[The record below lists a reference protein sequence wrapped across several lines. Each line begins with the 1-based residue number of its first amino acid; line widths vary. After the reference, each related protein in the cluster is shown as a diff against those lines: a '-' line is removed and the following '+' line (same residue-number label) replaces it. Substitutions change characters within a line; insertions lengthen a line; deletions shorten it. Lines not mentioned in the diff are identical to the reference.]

1 MPECLRVVRIN
12 LPDFTSKPRKQDD
25 RSILQYITMAT
36 TPKESR
42 SMSITSISISHLPTV
57 TVSSTPEYARRLIGH
72 CARSFSTNPAI
83 TSIVAEVND
92 IKQPPFAPLTH
103 AQLLKHFESGSI
115 LPSAEN
121 GALIAEAEDWA
132 AAALWEPP
140 GFTDGGLAAPE
151 YRNPRPVLKD
161 FISKADAARAKHL
174 SPEYQQKHWHL
185 SFLARD
191 PSKKGEGAVSAVIRP
206 FLERAKEDG
215 VPAWL
220 ESVGLHAAE
229 VYEHYGFKVC
239 EKMIVGRGRVRAD
252 GWPEEDGEGYA
263 VWAMI
268 FDEHLRV

>member
-1 MPECLRVVRIN
+1 
-12 LPDFTSKPRKQDD
+12 
-25 RSILQYITMAT
+25 
-36 TPKESR
+36 
-42 SMSITSISISHLPTV
+42 MSITSISISHLPTV
-57 TVSSTPEYARRLIGH
+57 TVSSTPEYARRLIEH
-72 CARSFSTNPAI
+72 CARSFPMNPTI
-83 TSIVAEVND
+83 TSIVAEVDD
-92 IKQPPFAPLTH
+92 IKQPPFAPLTY
-103 AQLLKHFESGSI
+103 QRLSKHFESGSI

-121 GALIAEAEDWA
+121 GALIAEADDWT

-151 YRNPRPVLKD
+151 YRDPRPVLKD
-161 FISKADAARAKHL
+161 FIAKAAATRAKYL
-174 SPEYQQKHWHL
+174 GSEYEQRHWHL

-191 PSKKGEGAVSAVIRP
+191 PSKTGEGAVSAVVRP

-220 ESVGLHAAE
+220 ESVDLHGVE

-239 EKMIVGRGRVRAD
+239 EKMIVGKGLVRAD

-268 FDEHLRV
+268 YDEHLRV